1 MKRTTLACLLAVAPL
16 AGWANIIPTGT
27 AITGTGPYLWTYDL
41 QLSQDQDVTPGD
53 PPTDNP
59 VPHENLRFGSFL
71 TLYDFAGFVPGSC
84 FGPIGW
90 TCVDRLV
97 GFTPDDVL
105 PIDDPLLPNLTWIYT
120 AGATLSGQPNG
131 RDLGKFGA
139 SSIYSDEH
147 EVSYAARGVKNN
159 GASVGS
165 IADNVGNTRG
175 PMALNTV
182 PEPSSLLLVGAAFAL
197 LGWTRSRKASR

>member
-1 MKRTTLACLLAVAPL
+1 MKRISLACLLAVAPL
-16 AGWANIIPTGT
+16 AAWANIIPTGT
-27 AITGTGPYLWTYDL
+27 SITGAGPYLWTYEL
-41 QLSQDQDVTPGD
+41 QLSQDQNVSPGEA
-53 PPTDNP
+53 PTEHP
-59 VPHENLRFGSFL
+59 VPHQNLRFGSFL
-71 TLYDFAGFVPGSC
+71 TLFDFAGFVPGSC

-90 TCVDRLV
+90 TCVDQLV

-120 AGATLSGQPNG
+120 SGATISGQPDG
-131 RDLGKFGA
+131 RDLGLFGA
-139 SSIYSDEH
+139 MSIHADER

-159 GASVGS
+159 GASDGS

-182 PEPSSLLLVGAAFAL
+182 PEPSSLLLAGAAFGL
-197 LGWTRSRKASR
+197 LGWTRSRQAHR